1 MVLKKY
7 IKELE
12 AFEKFKETIY
22 ELYPV
27 KKPRMELEEEYIPT
41 KNTSLRICIW
51 PFKDIKGIVKTQM
64 TFTNDSSGTNK
75 FYFIDDKLSNETIGK
90 MMTFIL
96 KEFPYV
102 RSVQT
107 NSIGFEIKTVIGLE
121 HFEEEGISCSKVNIV
136 FNTSIKL
143 AREFN
148 NMFEEYLNYI
158 LSNYMEYMSRAP
170 QIKEVYKK
178 YRTSIKKDI
187 INSLSRD
194 DKIKFIN
201 LLSDEELSDLLIG
214 MNTDNFFKVCDK
226 FDKDINKPKSLRLER
241 GIPKKNS

>member
-1 MVLKKY
+1 M
-7 IKELE
+7 KELQE
-12 AFEKFKETIY
+12 KDAFEKFKEVVY

-51 PFKDIKGIVKTQM
+51 PFKDMKGIVKTQM
-64 TFTNDSSGTNK
+64 TFTNDSSGINK

-107 NSIGFEIKTVIGLE
+107 SSIGFEIETVIGLE
-121 HFEEEGISCSKVNIV
+121 HFKEEGISCSKVNIV

-187 INSLSRD
+187 VNSL
-194 DKIKFIN
+194 KKEELVQFIS
-201 LLSDEELSDLLIG
+201 LLSDEEVRDLLID

-226 FDKDINKPKSLRLER
+226 FDKDINKSKSLRLER
-241 GIPKKNS
+241 GIPKKVNN